1 MIAQYII
8 YGLLTAVLIL
18 IISVKIM
25 AARIKASEARA
36 QKAKQ
41 AEELE
46 KLVNE
51 EQLKQSIA
59 VKSASIAQST
69 KQNIEQ
75 ARIDKGIRD
84 AFDTDT
90 F

>member
-8 YGLLTAVLIL
+8 YGLSAAVLLL
-18 IISVKIM
+18 IIAVKIM

-41 AEELE
+41 AEEMQKLINEE
-46 KLVNE
+46 KLR
-51 EQLKQSIA
+51 QSIA
-59 VKSASIAQST
+59 VKSA
-69 KQNIEQ
+69 NINQGKKHKAEQ
-75 ARIDKGIRD
+75 ARIDKGARD

>member
-8 YGLLTAVLIL
+8 YGLSAAVLML
-18 IISVKIM
+18 IIAVKIM
-25 AARIKASEARA
+25 AARIKSSEVRA

-41 AEELE
+41 AEELQKLINEE
-46 KLVNE
+46 KL
-51 EQLKQSIA
+51 QQSIA
-59 VKSASIAQST
+59 VKSASIAQAT
-69 KQNIEQ
+69 KQKIEQ

>member
-1 MIAQYII
+1 MISQYII
-8 YGLLTAVLIL
+8 YGLLAAVGVLVIA
-18 IISVKIM
+18 VKIM
-25 AARIKASEARA
+25 KARIKAAEARA

-41 AEELE
+41 AEEYQ

-51 EQLKQSIA
+51 EKLQQSIA
-59 VKSASIAQST
+59 VKVANINQA
-69 KQNIEQ
+69 KQQKYEQ
-75 ARIDKGIRD
+75 ARIDEGIRD

>member
-1 MIAQYII
+1 MIAQYIV
-8 YGLLTAVLIL
+8 YGLSAAVLML
-18 IISVKIM
+18 IIAVKIM
-25 AARIKASEARA
+25 AARIKSSEVRA

-41 AEELE
+41 AEELQKLINEE
-46 KLVNE
+46 KL
-51 EQLKQSIA
+51 QQSIA
-59 VKSASIAQST
+59 VKSASIAQAT
-69 KQNIEQ
+69 KQKIEQ